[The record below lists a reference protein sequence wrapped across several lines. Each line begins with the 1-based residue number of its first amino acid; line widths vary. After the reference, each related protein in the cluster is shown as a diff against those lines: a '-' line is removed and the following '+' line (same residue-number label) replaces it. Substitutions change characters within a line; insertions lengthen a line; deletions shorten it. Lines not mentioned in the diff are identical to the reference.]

1 MTSLTF
7 VIVMLIAIVPVV
19 LVIAGLILGLGQLF
33 KLFIRFVPSGVVT
46 AIAIISL
53 LLGTGCMIYIVASG
67 TAAILL
73 ACASM
78 ALVIWGVYAI
88 LNRTK

>member
-7 VIVMLIAIVPVV
+7 VILMLIAIVPVV
-19 LVIAGLILGLGQLF
+19 LVIAGLILGLGYLF
-33 KLFIRFVPSGVVT
+33 KLFIRFVPTGVVT
-46 AIAIISL
+46 AVAIISL
-53 LLGTGCMIYIVASG
+53 LCGVSCMIYIVASG

-73 ACASM
+73 ACVAM
-78 ALVIWGVYAI
+78 ALVIWGVYAL

>member
-7 VIVMLIAIVPVV
+7 VILMLIAIVPVV
-19 LVIAGLILGLGQLF
+19 LVIAGLILALGQLF
-33 KLFIRFVPSGVVT
+33 KLFIRFVPSRVVT
-46 AIAIISL
+46 AVASISL
-53 LLGTGCMIYIVASG
+53 IVGIICMLYIVISG
-67 TAAILL
+67 TAAIIL

-78 ALVIWGVYAI
+78 ALVIWGVYAL

>member
-7 VIVMLIAIVPVV
+7 VILMLIAIVPVV
-19 LVIAGLILGLGQLF
+19 LVIAGLILALGRLF
-33 KLFIRFVPSGVVT
+33 KLFIRFVPAAVVT
-46 AIAIISL
+46 AVAYISL
-53 LLGTGCMIYIVASG
+53 LVGIVCMIYIVATG
-67 TAAILL
+67 TAAIVL
-73 ACASM
+73 ACVSM